1 MDFNLN
7 EFQREILD
15 LSDKLLGDYCT
26 QARLRKAEDTGYFD
40 AELWQQMADAGL
52 LGLAL
57 PESLGGMAQDFE
69 TLTVLL
75 EQLGRH
81 VAPVPALPVL
91 ATASLPLLPYANAA
105 CVQAALRAVC
115 SGEGMLTAA
124 LVEPS
129 INKASAPQ
137 TRAEG
142 RDGKVYLTGE
152 KTCVPAGMQ
161 ASACWTLAQDGS
173 EVGIYLFACE
183 QEGVARRVQETTNGQ
198 SLAYFSLDGAQAEL
212 LVKGA
217 DVDAVLTAAR
227 HYQRAAT
234 AALATGLC
242 EGMLALASEHCSQRQ
257 QFGRALGSFQAVAH
271 QLADCYIDKEC
282 LRVASERAA
291 CQLRDGGDADESSL
305 VAAYWATEALHR
317 ISHRSQQVHGGTGVD
332 RDYPL
337 FRYCLW
343 ARQLEMDLGG
353 QNSLLAALG
362 SNIAAA
368 HAA

>member
-1 MDFNLN
+1 
-7 EFQREILD
+7 
-15 LSDKLLGDYCT
+15 
-26 QARLRKAEDTGYFD
+26 
-40 AELWQQMADAGL
+40 
-52 LGLAL
+52 
-57 PESLGGMAQDFE
+57 
-69 TLTVLL
+69 
-75 EQLGRH
+75 
-81 VAPVPALPVL
+81 
-91 ATASLPLLPYANAA
+91 
-105 CVQAALRAVC
+105 
-115 SGEGMLTAA
+115 
-124 LVEPS
+124 
-129 INKASAPQ
+129 
-137 TRAEG
+137 
-142 RDGKVYLTGE
+142 
-152 KTCVPAGMQ
+152 MQ

-282 LRVASERAA
+282 LRVASEQAA
-291 CQLRDGGDADESSL
+291 CQLRDGGDAEESAL
-305 VAAYWATEALHR
+305 VAAYWTTEALHR

-353 QNSLLAALG
+353 QNSVLAALG
-362 SNIAAA
+362 SNIVAE